1 MPAQKNPVVRVIV
14 TVVVILAAVAVVA
27 SVFVASGK
35 QRGGASQQAPAMPT
49 TATPAAPGSDV
60 AGSQTPSPTGE
71 QAGVPASDGSATGPE
86 QPGVPVES
94 TAAARGTLRARAF
107 DPDAPSPTPLGSI
120 DPATGYRSQVVF
132 TTLGAGIE
140 SITATDFFASL
151 RDKFGFIREQRSGS
165 TSGGTFEHYEIQTRG
180 RVQNPD
186 GSFYSVVSLAALAV
200 SIDGQFVD
208 LFSRVT
214 GGQVLPLWRET
225 APGVFEAEIIDENDQ
240 VVARVERRYELP
252 TDSFTMHVR
261 QTVTNLTSSPMSVE
275 WVQFGPVDLTEDKTG
290 YALDVRRIRFGH
302 LLEPQATPAPG
313 SVAVDRRLIG
323 RLATLDRISD
333 WYARNRGLA
342 DPPPMWPDADR
353 FKRASDLTWVAQTS
367 RYFAFAVMPYVPDPS
382 APVVNRVLPFG
393 ARVDAVVL
401 GIKQRNDDPR
411 RLALQL
417 RSAPVPVEPGGAAD
431 MSFSAYAGPLARTY
445 LSASANPS
453 FGELGLNRL
462 VVYNLGGMCA
472 WCTFQWLAVPMVRFL
487 GLLHDYVVFDW
498 AIAIMLLVVVVRTIL
513 HPVTKKSQ
521 IGLARFGKQMQ
532 RLAPK
537 QKALQEKY
545 KGDPKK
551 LQQEVARL
559 MREENVSYRGM
570 LGCLPMFLQTPIWIA
585 VYAVIYF
592 TFELRHEA
600 GLFGVFQHMTGW
612 KWTFLGDLSAPD
624 HFIEFGRSFHIPL
637 ISGMMGS
644 ISGINV
650 LPLVLGVVFY
660 IQQKYLTPPSATPLS
675 PEQEQM
681 QKMTK
686 IMMVVMFPLFMYNA
700 PSGLTIYF
708 LTNSTLGILESRWV
722 RAHINQLDLDTPQ
735 PKPTGGRKKVQNT
748 ARAAFQKERERKRFK
763 ER

>member
-1 MPAQKNPVVRVIV
+1 M
-14 TVVVILAAVAVVA
+14 TVAVILAALAVVIA
-27 SVFVASGK
+27 VFVGSGK
-35 QRGGASQQAPAMPT
+35 QRASSQQPTAAAP
-49 TATPAAPGSDV
+49 TPAAPVVPGVQNQGSP
-60 AGSQTPSPTGE
+60 AASPSDQIQ
-71 QAGVPASDGSATGPE
+71 QATVPAGERSEEADD
-86 QPGVPVES
+86 
-94 TAAARGTLRARAF
+94 AAAPGANVPRGTLRARAF
-107 DPDAPSPTPLGSI
+107 DPDGPSPTPLGSI

-151 RDKFGFIREQRSGS
+151 RDKFGFIRSQRSGGA
-165 TSGGTFEHYEIQTRG
+165 SGGVFDHYSIQTRG

-200 SIDGQFVD
+200 SIDGQFVE

-214 GGQVLPLWRET
+214 GGRVLPLWRET

-240 VVARVERRYELP
+240 LVARVERRYELP

-261 QTVTNLTSSPMSVE
+261 QTVTNLTPAPMSVE

-302 LLEPQATPAPG
+302 LLEPQASPAPG
-313 SVAVDRRLIG
+313 YVAVDRRLIG
-323 RLATLDRISD
+323 RLATLDRIGE

-353 FKRASDLTWVAQTS
+353 FKGASDLTWVAQTS

-417 RSAPVPVEPGGAAD
+417 RSAPVAVEPGGAAD

-445 LSASANPS
+445 LSAGANPS

-513 HPVTKKSQ
+513 HPVTKRSQ

-545 KGDPKK
+545 KGDPKR

-592 TFELRHEA
+592 TFELRHQA

-637 ISGMMGS
+637 ISNMMGS

-650 LPLVLGVVFY
+650 LPLVLGVVFF

-675 PEQEQM
+675 SEQEQM

-722 RAHINQLDLDTPQ
+722 RAHINQLDLETPK

-748 ARAAFQKERERKRFK
+748 ARAAFQKERDRKRFK